1 MDKYLRM
8 VFKTDEDN
16 KVSLRVGVPR
26 DDLDATEVKTVMDGI
41 VAKNIFAPG
50 GMNLTEVEGA
60 KVIITQ
66 EEEFDLE
73 QI

>member
-1 MDKYLRM
+1 MRVLELS
-8 VFKTDEDN
+8 FKKEDGKEAKIVVAN
-16 KVSLRVGVPR
+16 ARE
-26 DDLDATEVKTVMDGI
+26 DLTPAEVKTVMDGI

-66 EEEFDLE
+66 EEAFDLG